1 MTDRARGSR
10 DLPQEGRTPRLDAP
24 DEDDHDLSLI
34 VERLAWTP
42 EQRLDANTAFIR
54 FYLAARPN
62 GPLISDDR

>member
-1 MTDRARGSR
+1 
-10 DLPQEGRTPRLDAP
+10 LDAP

>member
-1 MTDRARGSR
+1 MADRARGSP
-10 DLPQEGRTPRLDAP
+10 DLPEEGRAPRVDAP

-34 VERLAWTP
+34 VERLAWTT

-62 GPLISDDR
+62 GPLITDDQ